1 MDNGPEI
8 EIELYESP
16 RPSPQAARG
25 ADKAAAMPPAQLAF
39 AAYCLIMAV
48 VAWARAGARIVG
60 AMTATERDAWRVSRG
75 LAPLTVAA
83 PAPAPTA
90 ADVDAARLRL
100 DDAVDAVR
108 YAPDREGA
116 QIDADAAAAE
126 WRTLD
131 TAYRAAVTAPAVD
144 PLTEAREARAA
155 WETADLKWVD
165 WPRVGWAAFVS
176 PFTGWSQAAKEGRE
190 RINRAGAQWD
200 KPARV
205 WQCRTEYVPAVN
217 AAIRAVYGR
226 DALPFV
232 DVPRYTAQPAPAA
245 RTATPPRGVPV
256 APGVATWTP
265 PAGPR
270 GARLP
275 IDVADLP
282 PRLAART
289 AGNDVAPALAAALG
303 ETTAPAPTERQAIP
317 TVTASAS
324 DNAAAIERLA
334 LASRARRANGG
345 GRRTVETPE
354 QRERRERLAADIAAR
369 RTLDNAITVAL
380 AGNPD
385 GEYPHG
391 CLAAWHPSG
400 EVRWSVVADAA
411 AAAGV
416 SPPAERSLRA
426 IAADAVR
433 TIEGGG
439 LRVSV
444 VKRGSRWA
452 VYRPARVTEA
462 GASVG
467 EAQVVA
473 ELQGDALVT
482 DGPEDLCATVR
493 DAFDRARREAVIG
506 SAEVTAWLTAICHQ
520 LRGVSTVYGRWIPPG
535 RATDTWRRVT
545 EALNAARLPLP
556 SRPAAVASRADVA
569 EEIAGGL
576 RREIEAEVARIAEDA
591 ARENYGTRAAV
602 SALVDLAALRDKA
615 RMYAVITGPG
625 ALDAALAQMDALAAK
640 LEPLA
645 DDTSQRGAALELY

>member
-1 MDNGPEI
+1 MDTGPEI
-8 EIELYESP
+8 EIELYDTP
-16 RPSPQAARG
+16 TKAPVTAPGADRAAATPPAVLATAATFLVWFVVYFGRLGARVAARER
-25 ADKAAAMPPAQLAF
+25 AEAAAR
-39 AAYCLIMAV
+39 
-48 VAWARAGARIVG
+48 RA
-60 AMTATERDAWRVSRG
+60 T
-75 LAPLTVAA
+75 LAPA
-83 PAPAPTA
+83 PVAPAPTA
-90 ADVDAARLRL
+90 PAA
-100 DDAVDAVR
+100 
-108 YAPDREGA
+108 
-116 QIDADAAAAE
+116 
-126 WRTLD
+126 
-131 TAYRAAVTAPAVD
+131 APAVD

-155 WETADLKWVD
+155 WEAADLRWEAH
-165 WPRVGWAAFVS
+165 PRDGWAGLVS
-176 PFTGWSQAAKEGRE
+176 PFLRGWDGRDC
-190 RINRAGAQWD
+190 RDALKRAGARWD
-200 KPARV
+200 AGAKWWECRV
-205 WQCRTEYVPAVN
+205 AAVPAVN
-217 AAIRAVYGR
+217 EVCARYYGR
-226 DALPFV
+226 APVAFV
-232 DVPRYTAQPAPAA
+232 EAPRMTAAPAA
-245 RTATPPRGVPV
+245 RTATPPRGVPISSLV
-256 APGVATWTP
+256 PQGAPARTVTLTNPLSQREPLTLDAATGERVTAP
-265 PAGPR
+265 PAPR
-270 GARLP
+270 
-275 IDVADLP
+275 
-282 PRLAART
+282 T
-289 AGNDVAPALAAALG
+289 DVAPALAAALG
-303 ETTAPAPTERQAIP
+303 ETTAPAPTERQVIP

-334 LASRARRANGG
+334 LASRARRTNGA
-345 GRRTVETPE
+345 RRTVETPE

-493 DAFDRARREAVIG
+493 DAFNRARREAVIG

>member
-1 MDNGPEI
+1 MDTGPEI

-25 ADKAAAMPPAQLAF
+25 TDKAAAMPPAQLAF
-39 AAYCLIMAV
+39 AAYCLITAA
-48 VAWARAGARIVG
+48 VAWARAGARIVS

-83 PAPAPTA
+83 PAPAPVAPTA
-90 ADVDAARLRL
+90 AALAMP
-100 DDAVDAVR
+100 AGT
-108 YAPDREGA
+108 REE
-116 QIDADAAAAE
+116 AAAA
-126 WRTLD
+126 LA
-131 TAYRAAVTAPAVD
+131 AYDAATAPAVD

-155 WETADLKWVD
+155 WEAADLKWVD
-165 WPRVGWAAFVS
+165 WPRAGWAAFVS
-176 PFTGWSQAAKEGRE
+176 PFTGWGAAQEAGRA
-190 RINRAGAQWD
+190 RIKAAGAQWD

-205 WQCRTEYVPAVN
+205 WQCRLERVPAVN

-226 DALPFV
+226 SALPFV
-232 DVPRYTAQPAPAA
+232 DVPRYTAAPATRAATPA
-245 RTATPPRGVPV
+245 RTVTLANPLSQREPLTLDAATGERVTAPR
-256 APGVATWTP
+256 T
-265 PAGPR
+265 
-270 GARLP
+270 
-275 IDVADLP
+275 
-282 PRLAART
+282 
-289 AGNDVAPALAAALG
+289 DVAPALAAALG

-317 TVTASAS
+317 TVTATASAS

-334 LASRARRANGG
+334 LASRQRRTNGA
-345 GRRTVETPE
+345 RRTVETPE

-444 VKRGSRWA
+444 VRRGSRWA

-482 DGPEDLCATVR
+482 SGPEDLCATVR
-493 DAFDRARREAVIG
+493 DAFARARREAMIG
-506 SAEVTAWLTAICHQ
+506 SAEVTAWLTAICYG

-545 EALNAARLPLP
+545 EALHAARLPLP

-576 RREIEAEVARIAEDA
+576 RREIEAEVTRIAEDA
-591 ARENYGTRAAV
+591 GRENYGTRAAV

-645 DDTSQRGAALELY
+645 DDTAQRGAALELY

>member
-1 MDNGPEI
+1 MDTGPEI

-25 ADKAAAMPPAQLAF
+25 EAQAAA
-39 AAYCLIMAV
+39 
-48 VAWARAGARIVG
+48 
-60 AMTATERDAWRVSRG
+60 T
-75 LAPLTVAA
+75 
-83 PAPAPTA
+83 
-90 ADVDAARLRL
+90 
-100 DDAVDAVR
+100 
-108 YAPDREGA
+108 
-116 QIDADAAAAE
+116 DAAAAADA
-126 WRTLD
+126 RLD
-131 TAYRAAVTAPAVD
+131 GARA
-144 PLTEAREARAA
+144 ARAA
-155 WETADLKWVD
+155 WEAADLRWEAH
-165 WPRVGWAAFVS
+165 PRDGWAGLVS
-176 PFTGWSQAAKEGRE
+176 PFLRGWDGTACRNAFKA
-190 RINRAGAQWD
+190 AGARWD
-200 KPARV
+200 GGAKWWECRV
-205 WQCRTEYVPAVN
+205 AAMPAVE
-217 AAIRAVYGR
+217 AACRQFYGR
-226 DALPFV
+226 APVAFAPPMGRIVAATD
-232 DVPRYTAQPAPAA
+232 PRAA
-245 RTATPPRGVPV
+245 SRTVTPPRGVP
-256 APGVATWTP
+256 ATFTP
-265 PAGPR
+265 PAGPA
-270 GARLP
+270 GERLP
-275 IDVADLP
+275 VATADLP
-282 PRLAART
+282 PALAARLGDT
-289 AGNDVAPALAAALG
+289 ERPA
-303 ETTAPAPTERQAIP
+303 TERQAIP
-317 TVTASAS
+317 T
-324 DNAAAIERLA
+324 ERLA
-334 LASRARRANGG
+334 LASRQRRANGG
-345 GRRTVETPE
+345 GRRTAETPE
-354 QRERRERLAADIAAR
+354 QRERRERLDAEITAR
-369 RTLDNAITVAL
+369 RALDTAIAVAL

-444 VKRGSRWA
+444 VRRGSRWA

-462 GASVG
+462 GASIG

-482 DGPEDLCATVR
+482 SGPEDLCATVR
-493 DAFDRARREAVIG
+493 DAFARARREAMIG
-506 SAEVTAWLTAICHQ
+506 SAEVTAWLTAICYG

-545 EALNAARLPLP
+545 EALHAARLPLP

-576 RREIEAEVARIAEDA
+576 RREIEAEVTRIAEDA
-591 ARENYGTRAAV
+591 GRENYGTRAAV

-645 DDTSQRGAALELY
+645 DDTAQRGAALELY